1 MAKINIL
8 PAKVYNRI
16 AAGEVVDRPYS
27 VVKELVEN
35 AIDAG
40 ATDIQIIIEQGGKQ
54 LIRVIDNGC
63 GIARDDLQSAF
74 LPHATS
80 KIAQAEDLDN
90 ILTLGFRGEAVA
102 SIAAVSKMS
111 IISKTEDG
119 ECYMLD
125 CVGGEMGEIVQTAGS
140 NGTEVSVEVLFFN
153 TPVRRQFMKS
163 DRAEETDIT
172 NCVSRFIL
180 NRPNIAFTYY
190 ADGKKV
196 LQSFGGGEEEAIV
209 GVYGPSIL
217 QNCYQIKAEKH
228 GIKIRGYIG
237 NQNFS
242 KPNKS
247 YQSVF
252 LNGRHVVN
260 ATISAA
266 VSGAYNSYLMKRQY
280 PFYVLYIDVPTQIVD
295 VNVHPNKSDVRFADN
310 QMIYGCI
317 YTVIAA
323 VLDGQSKALEYVVP
337 SKFTNTPEPAPVSV
351 VAPVVAEEFA
361 PLSVSTPTVAPTK
374 MDLPFSEVEASEEDE
389 EDQKPSPRSKIG
401 YRSTLL
407 DETPKSPVLMQVD
420 REISADMDSDAL
432 TKVPGVE
439 LPAVEVEK
447 KVSMEGRKGFFPAES
462 IPEFTGQLV
471 TEEEQRAR
479 GLFKKCDRIEAAQ
492 HLQKTLFPNAHFEPT
507 ILRFDSSSKK
517 KEKPAETV
525 DVFEENK
532 RYLAQ
537 LDAENGAT
545 RIEVQD
551 CRYVG
556 KLFNTYLMYERK
568 DDVFIIDQHAAHERL
583 IFDKLRKQME
593 SRSVA
598 KQPMLLPYE
607 LRLNAFESAFIEERM
622 DDILALGFDITK
634 GENCFLITAVPV
646 DLQSMKIDVFF
657 NEILGDISGFRAIKL
672 ADLLKDKLAMA
683 ACKAAVKGGM
693 DITQAEIDRLFEMI
707 DGNMGLKC
715 PHGRPVVTK
724 ISRTELEKMFKRKL

>member
-35 AIDAG
+35 AVDAG
-40 ATDIQIIIEQGGKQ
+40 ATEIEISIEKGGKQ
-54 LIRVIDNGC
+54 LIRVVDNGC

-80 KIAQAEDLDN
+80 KIAKAEDLDS

-102 SIAAVSKMS
+102 SISAVSQMT
-111 IISKTEDG
+111 ITSKTEDG
-119 ECYMLD
+119 ECYSLS
-125 CVGGEMGEIVQTAGS
+125 CNGGEMGEIVQAAGD
-140 NGTEVSVEVLFFN
+140 NGTDVKVEMLFFN
-153 TPVRRQFMKS
+153 TPVRREFMKS

-190 ADGKKV
+190 TDGKKV

-217 QNCYQIKAEKH
+217 QNCYQIHAEKH

-266 VSGAYNSYLMKRQY
+266 ISGAYNAYLMKRQY

-310 QMIYGCI
+310 QMIYGII
-317 YTVIAA
+317 YSVISA
-323 VLDGQSKALEYVVP
+323 VLDGQSKAMEYIVP
-337 SKFTNTPEPAPVSV
+337 SKFTAEPAPTKTAKSV
-351 VAPVVAEEFA
+351 AV
-361 PLSVSTPTVAPTK
+361 
-374 MDLPFSEVEASEEDE
+374 DLPFAEVANGDGEADGEDAA
-389 EDQKPSPRSKIG
+389 PIRSKIG
-401 YRSTLL
+401 YKSTLL
-407 DETPKSPVLMQVD
+407 DETPKSSPVLMEVD
-420 REISADMDSDAL
+420 KKISADMGSDDL
-432 TKVPGVE
+432 TKIPGVE
-439 LPAVEVEK
+439 LPAAEMEE
-447 KVSMEGRKGFFPAES
+447 KVSMVGRKGFIPKEE
-462 IPEFTGQLV
+462 IPEYVGELV

-479 GLFKKCDRIEAAQ
+479 GLFRKCDRIAAAEQ
-492 HLQKTLFPNAHFEPT
+492 LKRTKFPNSHFEPT
-507 ILRFDSSSKK
+507 VLRFESSEKK
-517 KEKPAETV
+517 QDAPTAAP

-532 RYLAQ
+532 RYLEQ
-537 LDAENGAT
+537 LEKENGAT
-545 RIEVQD
+545 RIEVKD

-556 KLFNTYLMYERK
+556 KLFNTYLIYERE

-583 IFDKLRKQME
+583 IFDKLRRQME
-593 SRSVA
+593 SRTVA
-598 KQPMLLPYE
+598 KQPMLLPHE
-607 LRLNAFESAFIEERM
+607 LKLNAFEAAFIEERM
-622 DDILALGFDITK
+622 DDIIALGFDIAK
-634 GENCFLITAVPV
+634 GENGSFFISSVPI
-646 DLQSMKIDVFF
+646 DLQSIKIEVFF

-693 DITQAEIDRLFEMI
+693 DITQDEIDMLFQMI

-724 ISRTELEKMFKRKL
+724 ITRTELEKMFKRKL